1 MLAARMAL
9 KYPVNHPFI
18 HNAILMKPITPNPIV
33 VDLDG
38 TLISTDLLIETSNE
52 VITTKPLEFLL
63 SLPFLFFNRA
73 KFKEYLAKRTTL
85 DVSGLPYNEEL
96 IEWLKKRK
104 SEGAELIL
112 ATASHSILANKIAQY
127 LGLFDAVH
135 ASTGNTNLKSVNKR
149 NLLVSIYGA
158 KGFEYIGNSKD
169 DLPVWTESKVAHINS
184 TNKHLISKLIN
195 LVGAKRMG
203 ENFAIKNRKEGKLLT
218 LFKALRPH
226 QWVKNLIVI
235 APLFLANQAGDENQ
249 IINSLIASIAFCLV
263 ASSGYILND
272 LIDIHNDRLHDTK
285 KLRPFASGALSPLIG
300 WLAWPTLVSISTAIA
315 CYLPM
320 PLFQLVLGL
329 YFLLTLAY
337 SLKLKKIPI
346 LDVLILSILYTLRL
360 VAGSFAINVPISF
373 WALAFS
379 MFIFLSLAFV
389 KRYSEIAK
397 IKNSIE
403 SIQITGRGYRSS
415 DLSAVGVMGIGS
427 AYLSILILALYTQDP
442 HVSQHYISANI
453 LWILCP
459 LLLFWLSRVW
469 LITYREE
476 MNGDPV
482 LFAITD
488 RVSWITI
495 SCMAIVFA
503 AAKIL

>member
-1 MLAARMAL
+1 
-9 KYPVNHPFI
+9 
-18 HNAILMKPITPNPIV
+18 MKPITPNLIA

-63 SLPFLFFNRA
+63 LLPFLFFNRV
-73 KFKEYLAKRTTL
+73 KFKEYLAKRTAL

-96 IEWLKKRK
+96 IEWLKKRR
-104 SEGAELIL
+104 SEGAKLIL

-127 LGLFDAVH
+127 LGLFDVVH
-135 ASTGNTNLKSVNKR
+135 ASTDNINLKSINKR

-158 KGFEYIGNSKD
+158 NGFEYIGNSKD
-169 DLPVWTESKVAHINS
+169 DLPVWAKSKVAHINS
-184 TNKHLISKLIN
+184 SNKHLISQLVD
-195 LVGAKRMG
+195 LVGAEKVG
-203 ENFAIKNRKEGKLLT
+203 ENFSIKNKKMGKFYAFL
-218 LFKALRPH
+218 KAMRPH

-235 APLFLANQAGDENQ
+235 APLFLANQAGDEKQ
-249 IINSLIASIAFCLV
+249 IINSLIAFIAFCLV

-272 LIDIHNDRLHDTK
+272 LIDVQNDRLHDTK
-285 KLRPFASGALSPLIG
+285 KLRPFALGVLSPLIG
-300 WLAWPTLVSISTAIA
+300 WLTWPALIGISAVISY
-315 CYLPM
+315 CLPTS
-320 PLFQLVLGL
+320 PFQLTLGI
-329 YFLLTLAY
+329 YFLVTLAY

-346 LDVLILSILYTLRL
+346 LDVIILAILYTLRL
-360 VAGSFAINVPISF
+360 VAGSFAINAPISF

-397 IKNSIE
+397 IKCSIE
-403 SIQITGRGYRSS
+403 SLQIKGRGYRST

-427 AYLSILILALYTQDP
+427 GYLSILILALYTQDP
-442 HVSQHYISANI
+442 RIAKYYSSANF

-488 RVSWITI
+488 RVSWITFTCI
-495 SCMAIVFA
+495 VIVFST
-503 AAKIL
+503 AKIL